1 MNAFFRSAAGSV
13 LLGAAAS
20 FAAPPLPGHVLGPH
34 EARPRIDG
42 RLDDAVWREVPAFEA
57 FRQFRPDSRP
67 DAGAY
72 RTRVQVLVEPNA
84 LVFAITAIDPEPQ
97 RLRAPLLRRD
107 QVWPDQDS
115 VTVWLDAMGRQQV
128 AQVLRVNPAGVVA
141 DGLYTAATDE
151 EDDTPD
157 FLEVEAAAQRTP
169 EGYTAEIRWPLI
181 NLRYAQDGGLPWRF
195 AFERRVPR
203 ETPLSLTSTGRE
215 RQDANAL
222 RDMHTLDALS
232 TLPPSWLQA
241 SHLRVKAEGTWR
253 RTYGESRT
261 QRTNLG
267 LALQWR
273 PRADWVLDGL
283 WRPDF
288 SQDDLD
294 APQLSGNTQFALFL
308 PEKRAF
314 FLESSDVMGQQPPD
328 PWGLTRGLAA
338 FYSRAVAAPRSGL
351 RATWRGVHD
360 EATALLMRDQP
371 GGTWLRPG
379 AYATDRADSTLPST
393 LLFARHRW
401 GLGADGGTGA
411 LAPLV
416 SLRDWGAGRRT
427 AVTGFDGLWHLNET
441 QQLSGHALWSQ
452 DSTDLDPEGRLQRAR
467 ARHSHNAWL
476 LWRHRGEHW
485 RVNAHWESIG
495 ADFVNDNGFV
505 PQAGIRRA
513 TLETRYALHPEA
525 DATGAF
531 ALTELEGSLRLQE
544 VRTLSDARRGVPG
557 GETVGQALQPGWF
570 LLGAS
575 GTELWGHVNLQ
586 RLRARTGGELHAAR
600 SLSLGVGAHP
610 GPRLAFVNLE
620 LEAGRLLDVDADR
633 VVPGANASL
642 FVSYRQSI
650 GGWGLLAEWQA
661 ARSRLQSPAG
671 GWALSER
678 SNALK
683 LVLLPSAA
691 HALRLVHQRTRS
703 QRADELGL
711 GGWDD
716 RERTS
721 TLTWLA
727 REGPLRN
734 WSVGASHARPA
745 GEPQAR
751 TELFVKW
758 QEGGGR

>member
-42 RLDDAVWREVPAFEA
+42 RLDEAVWREVPAFEA

-72 RTRVQVLVEPNA
+72 RTRVQVLVEPHA
-84 LVFAITAIDPEPQ
+84 LVFAITATDPEPE
-97 RLRAPLLRRD
+97 RLLAPLLRRD

-115 VTVWLDAMGRQQV
+115 VTVWVDAMGRQQV
-128 AQVLRVNPAGVVA
+128 AQYLRVNPAGVVA
-141 DGLYTAATDE
+141 DGVYTAATDG
-151 EDDTPD
+151 EDETPD
-157 FLEVEAAAQRTP
+157 FLEVEAAAQRTAD
-169 EGYTAEIRWPLI
+169 GYTVEIRWPLI

-195 AFERRVPR
+195 AFTRRVPR
-203 ETPLSLTSTGRE
+203 ELPIALTSTARE
-215 RQDANAL
+215 RQDANAI
-222 RDMHTLDALS
+222 RDMHTLDALAE
-232 TLPPSWLQA
+232 LPASWLEA

-253 RTYGESRT
+253 RTEAERSA
-261 QRTNLG
+261 QRGNLG

-273 PRADWVLDGL
+273 PRADWVVDGL

-288 SQDDLD
+288 SQDELD

-314 FLESSDVMGQQPPD
+314 FLESSDVVGQQPPD
-328 PWGLTRGLAA
+328 DWGQARGLAA
-338 FYSRAVAAPRSGL
+338 FYSRAVAAPRAGL

-360 EATALLMRDQP
+360 EATALLMRDEP

-379 AYATDRADSTLPST
+379 AYATDSADNTLPST

-401 GLGADGGTGA
+401 GLGPDGRSGA

-416 SLRDWGAGRRT
+416 SLRDWGAGRHT
-427 AVTGFDGLWHLNET
+427 AVAGFDGLWHLSAT
-441 QQLSGHALWSQ
+441 DQLSGHLLRSQ
-452 DSTDLDPEGRLQRAR
+452 DSTALGADGQLQRA
-467 ARHSHNAWL
+467 AALGSHNAWL

-495 ADFVNDNGFV
+495 AGFVNDNGFV
-505 PQAGIRRA
+505 PQAGIRRS
-513 TLETRYALHPEA
+513 TLETGYALHPQA
-525 DATGAF
+525 DTSSAF
-531 ALTELEGSLRLQE
+531 PLYELEGTLRLQD
-544 VRTLSDARRGVPG
+544 VRTLRDARRGVPA
-557 GETVGQALQPGWF
+557 GETVGQAVQPGWF
-570 LLGAS
+570 LLGPRD
-575 GTELWGHVNLQ
+575 TELWGHANLQ
-586 RLRARTGGELHAAR
+586 RLRARTGGALHAAN
-600 SLSLGVGAHP
+600 SLSLGLGTHP
-610 GPRLAFVNLE
+610 GPRLSFVNLE

-633 VVPGANASL
+633 VVPGAHGSV

-650 GGWGLLAEWQA
+650 GGWGLLAEWRA
-661 ARSRLQSPAG
+661 ARSRLQSPTG

-691 HALRLVHQRTRS
+691 QALRLVHQRTRS
-703 QRADELGL
+703 QRVGEPLLA
-711 GGWDD
+711 GWDD
-716 RERTS
+716 RDTIS

-745 GEPQAR
+745 GEPQSR
-751 TELFVKW
+751 TEVFVKW
-758 QEGGGR
+758 QEGWGR